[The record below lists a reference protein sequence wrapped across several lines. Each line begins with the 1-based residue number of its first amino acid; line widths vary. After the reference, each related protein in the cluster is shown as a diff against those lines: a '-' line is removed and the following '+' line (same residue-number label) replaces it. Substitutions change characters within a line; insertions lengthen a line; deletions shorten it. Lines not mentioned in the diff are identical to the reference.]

1 MPNANY
7 QKGVKLERD
16 VVNWFK
22 SVGCTAART
31 AGSHGKYDLYV
42 IGHLDQISLGLDKLI
57 IEKFRPI
64 KGGWQRKG
72 DTYTDTL
79 YSYIVSDGVTM
90 ALFIQCKRKQK
101 GDK

>member
-7 QKGVKLERD
+7 QKGVRLERD

-42 IGHLDQISLGLDKLI
+42 IGHLEQIS
-57 IEKFRPI
+57 PI

-79 YSYIVSDGVTM
+79 YTYNVSDGVTM
-90 ALFIQCKRKQK
+90 AVFIQCKRKQK
-101 GDK
+101 GEK